1 MAKLVRVLITPT
13 TAKNVSDVLAKKAGL
28 TVLEGESTT
37 NPDGTL
43 RGETRVSGR
52 PNKQKTTVAKAAA
65 EKAADKKEQDQ
76 S

>member
-13 TAKNVSDVLAKKAGL
+13 TAKNFSDVLAKKAGL
-28 TVLEGESTT
+28 TVLDESIT

-43 RGETRVSGR
+43 RGESRASGR
-52 PNKQKTTVAKAAA
+52 PNKKKTTVAQAAA

-76 S
+76 